1 MGRRRLIIV
10 MKFPISPWI
19 AIMGICVL
27 VMAISLIYAPLAN
40 LFWFMFWLFVA
51 IACIWGIKRI
61 FFPAH
66 KE

>member
-1 MGRRRLIIV
+1 

-19 AIMGICVL
+19 AIMAICVF
-27 VMAISLIYAPLAN
+27 VMAISFIYAPLAN

-51 IACIWGIKRI
+51 IVCIWAIKRI
-61 FFPAH
+61 FFPGQ